1 MNKKEILRILDEHA
15 DKNYGDIY
23 VSQHQEIAKDL
34 LKYFKKQLLIQRV
47 SQRSEPFAEQDSKDF
62 ILWQRD
68 RDIHRESNDCYR
80 WREFKYNRQFFL
92 EKYLEDRN
100 KANCG

>member
-47 SQRSEPFAEQDSKDF
+47 SQRSELLLCGVCDEYRNHLIINDKDTKC
-62 ILWQRD
+62 L
-68 RDIHRESNDCYR
+68 H
-80 WREFKYNRQFFL
+80 
-92 EKYLEDRN
+92 
-100 KANCG
+100 CGHVAKP